1 MRQDTVEPALE
12 IKRLQR
18 CMSDL
23 VSVLALPAVL
33 NNSEPR
39 RILETFLDALVTL
52 LELDFLY
59 ARARVASHEE
69 PIELVTTAETDK
81 VRNGQD
87 EIRHALHQ
95 WLAEDTA
102 ANPPA
107 VRRHMGG
114 REVSILRL
122 QFGGDLGFV
131 VAGCQRPNFPLQT
144 ERLVMSVAA
153 NQLAIMLQQAQLLGE
168 QRRVARELDERV
180 ALRTAELAA
189 ANQELRKEIA
199 ERERAQDE
207 LTRSEER
214 HRVVVETANDAVIS
228 MDESGV
234 IILANV
240 ATKRIFGYEPAELIG
255 KPLAVLMPQA
265 MRKLH
270 RAGIRRYL
278 ETNERHLNW
287 RGSELIALRADG
299 EHFPVEVSFG
309 EMTADGQ
316 KIFTGFIRDVSE
328 KKRAQ
333 EALKRSEAFL
343 AEGQHLSRTG
353 SFSWRLTTDEITWSE
368 QLYRIYEFEQGTPI
382 TLERIGRQIHPEDV
396 PMLNDMIV
404 RARAGVSDFEYTHRL
419 LMPGDSVKYL
429 HLIAHG
435 RRDAEGRLEYIGAI
449 QDVTQRRLS
458 EEALG
463 KARSELTKVARGM
476 SLGVLTASIA
486 HEVNQPL
493 SGIITNAGTC
503 LRMLSS
509 DPPNIDGA
517 RETARRTI
525 RDGNRASDV
534 ITRLRSLYSK
544 KEPSPEPMDLNEAA
558 REVIALL
565 LGELQSSGVILRHEF
580 AGNLPV
586 VNGDRIQLQQVILN
600 LLRNASDAM
609 SSVDSRPKRL
619 VVTTEHD
626 SDHVRLMVEDSG
638 TGFEPAIADRFF
650 ESFYTTKKEGMGI
663 GLSVSRSIIEAH
675 GGRLWATA
683 NDGPGATFAFSIPC
697 QRIHQSVEML

>member
-1 MRQDTVEPALE
+1 MRQDAVEPVLE
-12 IKRLQR
+12 VKRLQR

-33 NNSEPR
+33 NNSEPG

-59 ARARVASHEE
+59 ARVRVASHEE
-69 PIELVTTAETDK
+69 LIELLRTAEGD
-81 VRNGQD
+81 GQN
-87 EIRHALHQ
+87 EKRQALRQ
-95 WLAEDTA
+95 WLAEDIP
-102 ANPPA
+102 ANSL
-107 VRRHMGG
+107 RRHLGD
-114 REVSILRL
+114 REVSILPL
-122 QFGGDLGFV
+122 QFGGDLGV
-131 VAGCQRPNFPLQT
+131 IVAGCQRRDFPHQT

-153 NQLAIMLQQAQLLGE
+153 NQLAIMLQQARLLGD

-180 ALRTAELAA
+180 AQRTAELAA
-189 ANQELRKEIA
+189 VNQELRSEIA
-199 ERERAQDE
+199 ERKRAQEE
-207 LTRSEER
+207 LKRSEER

-228 MDESGV
+228 INQKGM
-234 IILANV
+234 IILAN
-240 ATKRIFGYEPAELIG
+240 AASRRMFGYEAAELMG
-255 KPLAVLMPQA
+255 KPLAMLMPET

-270 RAGIRRYL
+270 GAGFERYL
-278 ETNERHLNW
+278 ETSERHLNW
-287 RGSELIALRADG
+287 QGTELRGLRADG
-299 EHFPVEVSFG
+299 EVFPVEVSFG
-309 EMTADGQ
+309 ETTANGQ
-316 KIFTGFIRDVSE
+316 KIFTGFIRDISQ
-328 KKRAQ
+328 KKRDE

-343 AEGQHLSRTG
+343 AEGQQLSRTG
-353 SFSWRLTTDEITWSE
+353 TFSWRMMTDEITWSE
-368 QLYRIYEFEQGTPI
+368 QLYRIYEFAQGAPV
-382 TLERIGRQIHPEDV
+382 TLERIGRQVHPEDV
-396 PMLNDMIV
+396 PMFHDMIE
-404 RARAGVSDFEYTHRL
+404 RARMGVSDFEYAHRL

-463 KARSELTKVARGM
+463 RARAELTKVARVT

-503 LRMLSS
+503 LRMLSA

-534 ITRLRSLYSK
+534 ITRLRSLYNK

-558 REVIALL
+558 GEVIALL
-565 LGELQSSGVILRHEF
+565 LSELQSSGVVLRHEF

-600 LLRNASDAM
+600 LIRNASDAM
-609 SSVDSRPKRL
+609 SSVENRPKRL

-626 SDHVRLMVEDSG
+626 RDQVRLMVEDSG
-638 TGFEPAIADRFF
+638 AGFEPAIADRFF
-650 ESFYTTKKEGMGI
+650 ESFYTTKQEGMGI

-697 QRIHQSVEML
+697 QHSHSSVEIDTKVQ

>member
-1 MRQDTVEPALE
+1 MRQDAVEPADE

-23 VSVLALPAVL
+23 VSVLALPAVW

-39 RILETFLDALVTL
+39 RILETFLDALLTL

-59 ARARVASHEE
+59 ARARVASHGE
-69 PIELVTTAETDK
+69 PIELLRTAETGGVGD
-81 VRNGQD
+81 RQD
-87 EIRHALHQ
+87 EIRQALHQ
-95 WLAEDTA
+95 WLREATPDNPTA
-102 ANPPA
+102 I
-107 VRRHMGG
+107 RRHMGN
-114 REVSILRL
+114 REISILPL
-122 QFGGDLGFV
+122 QLGGGLGLI
-131 VAGCQRPNFPLQT
+131 VAGCQRSDFPHQT
-144 ERLVMSVAA
+144 ERLVMSVAL
-153 NQLAIMLQQAQLLGE
+153 NQVAVTLQQAQLLSE
-168 QRRVARELDERV
+168 QRRVGRELDERV
-180 ALRTAELAA
+180 AQRTAEG
-189 ANQELRKEIA
+189 K
-199 ERERAQDE
+199 RAQDE
-207 LTRSEER
+207 LKRSEER
-214 HRVVVETANDAVIS
+214 HRVVFETANDAVIS
-228 MDESGV
+228 MNESGI
-234 IILANV
+234 IILANA
-240 ATKRIFGYEPAELIG
+240 ATKRIFGYEAAELIG
-255 KPLAVLMPQA
+255 KPLTVLMPEA
-265 MRKLH
+265 MRRLH
-270 RAGIRRYL
+270 GAGIKRYL

-287 RGSELIALRADG
+287 QGTELIALRVDG

-316 KIFTGFIRDVSE
+316 KIFTGFIRDISE
-328 KKRAQ
+328 KKRAE

-353 SFSWRLTTDEITWSE
+353 SFSWRMTTDELTWSE
-368 QLYRIYEFEQGTPI
+368 QLYRIFEFEQSTPV
-382 TLERIGRQIHPEDV
+382 TLERIGNRVHPEDV
-396 PMLNDMIV
+396 PMLNDMID
-404 RARAGVSDFEYTHRL
+404 RARAGVSDFEYAHRL
-419 LMPGDSVKYL
+419 LMPDDSVKYL

-463 KARSELTKVARGM
+463 KARSELTKVARVT

-493 SGIITNAGTC
+493 SGIITNASTC
-503 LRMLSS
+503 LRMLSA
-509 DPPNIDGA
+509 DPPNVDGA

-534 ITRLRSLYSK
+534 IKRLRSLYSK

-565 LGELQSSGVILRHEF
+565 LSELQSSGVILRHEF
-580 AGNLPV
+580 ADNLPV

-609 SSVDSRPKRL
+609 STVEDRPKRL
-619 VVTTEHD
+619 VITTEHD
-626 SDHVRLMVEDSG
+626 GQHVFLMVEDSG
-638 TGFEPAIADRFF
+638 IGFEPAVADRFF
-650 ESFYTTKKEGMGI
+650 ESFYTTKQEGMGI

-697 QRIHQSVEML
+697 PHIHQSIKML

>member
-353 SFSWRLTTDEITWSE
+353 SFSWRMTTDEITWSE
-368 QLYRIYEFEQGTPI
+368 QLYRIYEFEQGTPV

-509 DPPNIDGA
+509 DPPRGCG
-517 RETARRTI
+517 RFTAKKNHLQ
-525 RDGNRASDV
+525 NRW
-534 ITRLRSLYSK
+534 T
-544 KEPSPEPMDLNEAA
+544 
-558 REVIALL
+558 
-565 LGELQSSGVILRHEF
+565 
-580 AGNLPV
+580 
-586 VNGDRIQLQQVILN
+586 
-600 LLRNASDAM
+600 
-609 SSVDSRPKRL
+609 
-619 VVTTEHD
+619 
-626 SDHVRLMVEDSG
+626 
-638 TGFEPAIADRFF
+638 
-650 ESFYTTKKEGMGI
+650 
-663 GLSVSRSIIEAH
+663 
-675 GGRLWATA
+675 
-683 NDGPGATFAFSIPC
+683 
-697 QRIHQSVEML
+697 